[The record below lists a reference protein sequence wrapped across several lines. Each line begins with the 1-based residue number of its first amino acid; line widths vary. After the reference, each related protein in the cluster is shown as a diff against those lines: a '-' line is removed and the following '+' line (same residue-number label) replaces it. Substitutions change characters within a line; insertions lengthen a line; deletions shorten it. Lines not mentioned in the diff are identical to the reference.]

1 MKSSLSIKPSFDI
14 GYKIINALSTPKHYF
29 QCKRYL
35 NEMNECLTILVLLKG
50 QGIRIIFISIR
61 G

>member
-1 MKSSLSIKPSFDI
+1 MKSFLSIKPSFDI
-14 GYKIINALSTPKHYF
+14 GYKIINALSTPKHYL

-35 NEMNECLTILVLLKG
+35 NEMNECLTIIVLLKG
-50 QGIRIIFISIR
+50 QGIRIIIIAIR